1 LPAKHGC
8 GRRFTTD
15 LMLRKPIASLI
26 SCYLQKDWGVMKIL
40 SLRLILALI
49 IGVTLASL
57 ASSWYEVRT
66 TKDSLRAEL
75 ESKAETLGQSLAAE
89 AQSPLQA
96 GDTAQLE
103 LMVQS
108 FPMRDHLLGIG
119 IYGRDGTPLV
129 VTPSLGPLLSGA
141 PKLVTNAVHSNWT
154 ANEWVWLHLRRT
166 HLQVTPIR
174 STDNKVVGEVLLIH
188 DATYIRT
195 EIIGIWG
202 RVFLRI
208 AIHILVISLITF
220 LVLRWSF
227 AGPIARVA
235 QWMKALRTG
244 KHAVEPRA
252 DDLKL
257 LLPFANEV
265 APMAESM
272 RQARAEAESEAR
284 LRNNS
289 ESLWTAQRL
298 ADHVRKKLD
307 GSNLFVVSNREP
319 YTHTRRDK
327 KIFVSVPA
335 SGLVTAIEPILRA
348 CHGTWVASGSGNADA
363 ETVDAHD
370 RLQVPP
376 DDPRY
381 TLRRIWLTTEEE
393 DGYYNGFANEGLWPL
408 CHIAHTRPTFRTSD
422 WEYYNKVNEKFADA
436 LVEEIGGEEHPV
448 VLVQDYHFAL
458 LPRMLKERLPH
469 ARVAIFWHIPW
480 PNAES
485 FSICPWQRELL
496 DGLLGADLIGFHTQA
511 HCNNFLNTVDHVLE
525 SKVDWEQFSIERNQH
540 RSSVLPFPISVE
552 FVEDRSDGPAEI
564 NAEEERSKLLQE
576 LGIEATFLGV
586 GVDRV
591 DYTKG
596 ILERFCAVESFLE
609 RYPKYQGKFTFI
621 QIGAPSRTR
630 IKRYADFQNAV
641 KAEAERINARFKQG
655 KWRPIVFRNREH
667 THQEVQRYYRAAH
680 LCMVTSLHDGMNLV
694 AKEYVAARED
704 ERGVLILSQFTGAAR
719 DLHDAIIVNPYD
731 VESTAGAIALALE
744 MNVSEMADR
753 MRRMR
758 RSVRER
764 NIYWWAASLIGELC
778 DLRIKHTRTL
788 ISVLKR
794 VQAER

>member
-1 LPAKHGC
+1 
-8 GRRFTTD
+8 
-15 LMLRKPIASLI
+15 
-26 SCYLQKDWGVMKIL
+26 MKIL
-40 SLRLILALI
+40 SLRLIIALI
-49 IGVTLASL
+49 VGVTLVSL

-66 TKDSLRAEL
+66 TRDALRSEL
-75 ESKAETLGQSLAAE
+75 ENKAESLGQSLAAE
-89 AQSPLQA
+89 ADSTLRA
-96 GDTAQLE
+96 GDTARLE
-103 LMVQS
+103 LMVQRY
-108 FPMRDHLLGIG
+108 PLRDHLLGIG
-119 IYGRDGTPLV
+119 IFDRDGEPLILTPGLSPLV
-129 VTPSLGPLLSGA
+129 AGT
-141 PKLVTNAVHSNWT
+141 PKLLTGALL
-154 ANEWVWLHLRRT
+154 ANRT
-166 HLQVTPIR
+166 ESQFTRVRLKQTHVQVTPIR
-174 STDNKVVGEVLLIH
+174 AAGGKAVGEIVLVH
-188 DATYIRT
+188 DVTYIET
-195 EIIGIWG
+195 EILRIWG
-202 RVFLRI
+202 RFFLHM
-208 AIHILVISLITF
+208 ALQMLVIAVITL

-227 AGPIARVA
+227 ALPIARMT

-244 KHAVEPRA
+244 RHAVQPRA
-252 DDLKL
+252 EDLSL

-272 RQARAEAESEAR
+272 RMARAEAEAEAR
-284 LRNNS
+284 LRNIN

-307 GSNLFVVSNREP
+307 GSHLFVVSNREP

-327 KIFVSVPA
+327 KISVTVPA
-335 SGLVTAIEPILRA
+335 SGLVTAIEPILRT
-348 CHGTWVASGSGNADA
+348 CHGTWVASGSGNADK

-370 RLQVPP
+370 RIQVPP

-381 TLRRIWLTTEEE
+381 TLRRIWLSTEEE

-408 CHIAHTRPTFRTSD
+408 CHIAHTRPTFRMSD
-422 WEYYNKVNEKFADA
+422 WQYYNKVNKRFADA
-436 LVEEIGGEEHPV
+436 LVEEIGHEEHPV

-511 HCNNFLNTVDHVLE
+511 HCNNFLNTVDNVLE
-525 SKVDWEQFSIERNQH
+525 AKVDWEQFSIERNQH

-552 FVEDRSDGPAEI
+552 LVEDPSADLAD
-564 NAEEERSKLLQE
+564 ADEERSQLLLE

-596 ILERFCAVESFLE
+596 ILERFIAIESLLE

-630 IKRYADFQNAV
+630 IKRYADFQSEV
-641 KAEAERINARFKQG
+641 KAEAERINSRFKQG
-655 KWRPIVFRNREH
+655 KWKPIVFRNREH

-694 AKEYVAARED
+694 AKEYVAARQD
-704 ERGVLILSQFTGAAR
+704 ERGVLILSRFTGASR
-719 DLHDAIIVNPYD
+719 ELHDAIIVNPYD
-731 VESTAGAIALALE
+731 VEATAEAIAQALE

-753 MRRMR
+753 MRRLR

-778 DLRIKHTRTL
+778 DLRFKQKRANV
-788 ISVLKR
+788 SVIHRSKA
-794 VQAER
+794 VS